1 MNRGEKIGRLVLKS
15 PEQERVWLYIVICKL
30 LFLASYLTADNEISV
45 RNLVDDDR
53 PGDRVEDAHIDN
65 HNHGNRSHDASHH
78 RIHSH
83 SHNPHTGSIRTT
95 SSQRQAE
102 SRRKTVFYSYDH
114 FLSLIFIY
122 LDGVSGH
129 FIHIKKEL
137 RE

>member
-1 MNRGEKIGRLVLKS
+1 
-15 PEQERVWLYIVICKL
+15 VICKL

-65 HNHGNRSHDASHH
+65 HNHGNRSQDESYD

-83 SHNPHTGSIRTT
+83 SHNPHTRSIRTT
-95 SSQRQAE
+95 LNQPQAKSQR
-102 SRRKTVFYSYDH
+102 KTFFYSYDH

-122 LDGVSGH
+122 LDGGSGY
-129 FIHIKKEL
+129 FIHKKEL